1 MINYNKLGKEVFK
14 ALCKTEY
21 ESEVFLKRN
30 RVHRDMQSRIK
41 MGDDAIGE
49 SLRTYTIEKNGE
61 VCYRN
66 PFRYEEFVLFMVEHI
81 ITGGISIP
89 EGIDYRED
97 TQIKEGRTP
106 DELSIEFKRKY
117 SLKITPGE
125 IRSLIKKS
133 RSARIREG
141 AAEHFYVSPD

>member
-1 MINYNKLGKEVFK
+1 MVNYNKVVRGVFK
-14 ALCKTEY
+14 VFCKNEY
-21 ESEVFLKRN
+21 TEVFLKRKG
-30 RVHRDMQSRIK
+30 VHNDIRSKFR
-41 MGDDAIGE
+41 IGE
-49 SLRTYTIEKNGE
+49 DKLVKILKPYEVEKNGE

-66 PFRYEEFVLFMVEHI
+66 PFKYEEFVLFMVEHI

-106 DELSIEFKRKY
+106 DELSVEFKRKY
-117 SLKITPGE
+117 SLKMPPGE

-133 RSARIREG
+133 RSTRIKEG